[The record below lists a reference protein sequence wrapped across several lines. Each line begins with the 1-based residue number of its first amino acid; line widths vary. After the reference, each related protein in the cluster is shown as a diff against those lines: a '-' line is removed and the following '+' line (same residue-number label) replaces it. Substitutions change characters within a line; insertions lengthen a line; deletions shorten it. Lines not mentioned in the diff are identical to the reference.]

1 MPLMAHPAR
10 AVVVEALAVVFVA
23 ALLAR
28 AELAHSGTAIGLLFL
43 GMCHLRS
50 WRFDDARVRADGLA
64 LAGLAAPVLD
74 RRSAFLASLRA
85 VLVTIAVVFPPFVV
99 AWVLVQRPVAPFEAA
114 RALRDLEPLAE
125 VVLVALPEEA
135 FFRGYVQSRLAE
147 AFGGR
152 GAIGPVTR
160 ANLVAS
166 LLFAVG
172 HFGTSVSVA
181 RASVFFPSL
190 LFGLLRERTGGV
202 VAPVIVHALSNLLAR
217 ALFAGFGIA

>member
-1 MPLMAHPAR
+1 MPVNVSSLRAIVVETV
-10 AVVVEALAVVFVA
+10 AVVLVA

-28 AELAHSGTAIGLLFL
+28 MGFEHSGTAIGLLFL

-64 LAGLAAPVLD
+64 LAGLAAPVPEP
-74 RRSAFLASLRA
+74 RRALVVSLRA
-85 VLVTIAVVFPPFVV
+85 IVVTVAVVFPPFVL
-99 AWVLVQRPVAPFEAA
+99 AWVAVQRPAQPFVIA
-114 RALRDLEPLAE
+114 RALGDLQPLAE
-125 VVLVALPEEA
+125 VLLVALPEEA
-135 FFRGYVQSRLAE
+135 FFRGYVHSRLAE
-147 AFGGR
+147 ATGPR

-160 ANLVAS
+160 ANLYAS
-166 LLFAVG
+166 LLFALG

-190 LFGLLRERTGGV
+190 LFGLLRERTGGI

-217 ALFAGFGIA
+217 ALFAGFALT